1 MTEIRF
7 ASFTV
12 AATAPL
18 HSAGNNTMVN
28 LLFPCP
34 SLATPLKILVS
45 DKLLR
50 FEQNRSI
57 KMQKKKIPHQPILV
71 GLFWFSLLS
80 ASFKCRYHKSYDH
93 SMGFAMELFKNK
105 SFCVNLFEPG
115 GGSSVIPP
123 GDCLSVEFPE
133 HSVKPPS
140 RCRIPEHYVK

>member
-1 MTEIRF
+1 MDTRGWEMTEIRF

-57 KMQKKKIPHQPILV
+57 KMQKKKSPINLYWLV
-71 GLFWFSLLS
+71 CF
-80 ASFKCRYHKSYDH
+80 
-93 SMGFAMELFKNK
+93 GFHYCLRR
-105 SFCVNLFEPG
+105 
-115 GGSSVIPP
+115 
-123 GDCLSVEFPE
+123 LSVGTIKATTIPWVSPWNYSKTSPFVSTCSSQVEDPAWFPQATV
-133 HSVKPPS
+133 SVSNS
-140 RCRIPEHYVK
+140 RAFCEATVPM